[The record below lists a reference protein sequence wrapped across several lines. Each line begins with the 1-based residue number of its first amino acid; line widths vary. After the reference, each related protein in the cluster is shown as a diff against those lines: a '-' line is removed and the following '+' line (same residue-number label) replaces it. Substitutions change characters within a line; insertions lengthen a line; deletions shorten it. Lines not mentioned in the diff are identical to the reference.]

1 MKFLKNHDTIALIV
15 LSIVVLSAYIMKD
28 DLMRRVE
35 YVKSHNIP
43 HMEYTDIDIQTI
55 PFLD

>member
-15 LSIVVLSAYIMKD
+15 LFIAVLSAYIMRD
-28 DLMRRVE
+28 DLTKHAE

-43 HMEYTDIDIQTI
+43 HMEYTDIDTQTI

>member
-15 LSIVVLSAYIMKD
+15 LFIVVLSAYVMRD
-28 DLMRRVE
+28 DLIKRAE